1 MPLRPLTVL
10 TYTPGKPGAA
20 SRLVDVGDALVVPA
34 APTPHGVYQTR
45 QLIPS
50 ARLLGWARSG
60 ARFELSRT
68 GAARVWSEGR
78 MQASECPRD
87 RASAGA
93 AELNQEDIAY
103 LEAYLLSQGRRW
115 SDAHA
120 THSGHP

>member
-20 SRLVDVGDALVVPA
+20 SRLVDVGDTLAVPA

-45 QLIPS
+45 QLAPS
-50 ARLLGWARSG
+50 ARLLGWARAG

-68 GAARVWSEGR
+68 GAARIWSEGR

-93 AELNQEDIAY
+93 AELDQEDIAY
-103 LEAYLLSQGRRW
+103 LEAYLLSRDHGGR
-115 SDAHA
+115 DANI
-120 THSGHP
+120 THSGHR